1 MKKICTCLILL
12 CLCIVSVQ
20 VYARHTNPHHHFLFD
35 KIITGTVSESK
46 TGDPLSN
53 VSVLLKG
60 TTTGTATD
68 NSGRFRLSVPD
79 AGGVLVISN
88 TGFSTQ
94 EVTIGSQQV
103 INIQLVRTSSDLDEV
118 VVIGYGTQKKKEV
131 TASVASVKSENFV
144 KGAVNDAGQL
154 LQGKVAGLSIA
165 TPSGDPVENSQ
176 IVLRGINSINGSSA
190 PLVLIDGIPGTLRTI
205 APEDI
210 ESIDVLKDGA
220 AAAIY
225 GTRGTNG
232 VILITSRKSNGR
244 IQSVEYSG
252 YVSTQKIVRRP
263 DMLTAAEYRQKKAEG
278 VTAFDD
284 QGASTD
290 WLDEIIQKPVTHV
303 HNLTYRGGNAQTN
316 YLVNLN
322 YRYFEGIMLKS
333 DNRALSG
340 RFDVNHSMFNGILKA
355 NFNLINTDQRYNTS
369 GNGYAFNGYTYRQA
383 LIRNPTSPVKNP
395 DGSWNEQ
402 TGLYL
407 YENPVSR
414 INESDGMNSN
424 QNTRLAGTLTLA
436 PAKGLTITGLFARTK
451 FNELRGYSETKKHIS
466 TIRDTRNGYASRGTT
481 QTLEN
486 LMEIT
491 ANYNKSLGNHAFS
504 VLGGYSYQ
512 DNTYENFYAENWD
525 FPTDLFTY
533 NNLGQ
538 GDARRRGITDLSTD
552 KNRRNLIGFFGRA
565 TYNYMEKYLLMASVR
580 HEATS
585 ALVGAIQ
592 PWGTFPAVSVGWRI
606 NKEEFMKNLTAV
618 QDLKLRVGYGI
629 TGTPPQSLFLGVAR
643 LGYSGYTLSDGRW
656 VSQLVPTSNPNPN
669 LRWEQKAEFNA
680 GLDFTLFKGRISGSF
695 DAYKRKVNGL
705 LYQYSVPTPPNL
717 FGTTWAN
724 VGVMEN
730 KGIEAII
737 NFIPVTRKD
746 FEWFS
751 SLNFSTNSNKLVSLS
766 NQDYKTT
773 TDFFNTGGT
782 GEPIQ
787 TYTHRVKVGRSIG
800 EFYGF
805 KVIDIDDKGRWVYQ
819 GTNGKP
825 VAYQDFKAAD
835 EDKMVLGNGLPKYYA
850 GWNNNFRYKKMDL
863 AVTMRGAFGFQILN
877 FQRMY
882 YENTGRTQYNQ
893 LNSAYDKVFGK
904 TVLDKNVP
912 LQYNSYYIEN
922 GDFWKVDNLTLGY
935 NLGSIKNVIKNSRI
949 YVSTLNTFVLTGYK
963 GIDPEVNRIGLAP
976 GDDDRDKYPSVRTF
990 TIGANV
996 TF

>member
-1 MKKICTCLILL
+1 MNKTAAGLFFVCL
-12 CLCIVSVQ
+12 
-20 VYARHTNPHHHFLFD
+20 FLFTSPVWAKHNPPINFFFD
-35 KIITGTVSESK
+35 KVVTGTIVESK
-46 TGDPLSN
+46 TGEPMAG
-53 VSVLLKG
+53 VSILLKETSIG
-60 TTTGTATD
+60 TVTD
-68 NSGRFRLSVPD
+68 AAGKFSLTVPD

-88 TGFSTQ
+88 SGYSTQ
-94 EVTIGSQQV
+94 EVAIGNQQSL
-103 INIQLVRTSSDLDEV
+103 NLELVRTSLNLDEV

-154 LQGKVAGLSIA
+154 LQGKVAGLSIG
-165 TPSGDPVENSQ
+165 TPTGSPVSNSQ
-176 IVLRGINSINGSSA
+176 IVLRGINSINASSQ
-190 PLVLIDGIPGTLRTI
+190 PLILVDGIPGTLRTV

-232 VILITSRKSNGR
+232 VILITTRKSNGR

-252 YVSTQKIVRRP
+252 YISTQRIARKP
-263 DMLTAAEYRQKKAEG
+263 DMLNAQEYRQKKAEG
-278 VTAFDD
+278 VTAFED
-284 QGASTD
+284 QGANTD
-290 WLDEIIQKPVTHV
+290 WFDEIIQNPISHV
-303 HNLTYRGGNAQTN
+303 HNLSYRGGNAQTN

-322 YRYFEGIMLKS
+322 YRYFEGVMLES

-369 GNGYAFNGYTYRQA
+369 GNGFDFNGETYRNA

-395 DGSWNEQ
+395 NGSWHEQ
-402 TGLYL
+402 TGIYL
-407 YENPVSR
+407 YSNPIAR
-414 INESDGMNSN
+414 IKESDGENTN

-436 PAKGLTITGLFARTK
+436 PAKGLTITGLFARTR
-451 FNELRGYSETKKHIS
+451 FNELRGYSESKRHIS
-466 TIRDTRNGYASRGTT
+466 TVRDTRNGYASRGST

-486 LMEIT
+486 LLELT
-491 ANYNKSLGNHAFS
+491 ANYLKSFHNHSFS

-512 DNTYENFYAENWD
+512 DNTFENSYAENWD

-565 TYNYMEKYLLMASVR
+565 TYSYMEKYLLMASVR

-585 ALVGAIQ
+585 ALVGADE

-606 NKEEFMKNLTAV
+606 NKEKFMEDITAIE
-618 QDLKLRVGYGI
+618 DLKLRVGYGI

-643 LGYSGYTLSDGRW
+643 LGYSGYTLSNGRW
-656 VSQLVPTSNPNPN
+656 VPQLVPTSNPNPN
-669 LRWEQKAEFNA
+669 LRWEEKAEFNA
-680 GLDFTLFKGRISGSF
+680 GVDFSLYKGRVSGSF

-705 LYQYSVPTPPNL
+705 LYQYPVPTPPNL

-730 KGIEAII
+730 KGIEAIVNVVPI
-737 NFIPVTRKD
+737 SNKN
-746 FEWFS
+746 FEWS
-751 SLNFSTNSNKLVSLS
+751 SSINFSTNSNELVSLS

-773 TDFFNTGGT
+773 NDFFNAGGT

-787 TYTHRVKVGRSIG
+787 TYTHRVKVGRAIG

-805 KVIDIDDKGRWVYQ
+805 KVTGVDDKGRWIYQ
-819 GTNGKP
+819 GKDGKP
-825 VAYQDFKAAD
+825 VAFQDFKAAD

-850 GWNNNFRYKKMDL
+850 GWNNNFRYKKFDL
-863 AVTMRGAFGFQILN
+863 AITMRGAFDFQLLN

-893 LNSAYDKVFGK
+893 LNSAYDKVFG
-904 TVLDKNVP
+904 TAVLDKNVP
-912 LQYNSYYIEN
+912 LQYNSYYIED
-922 GDFWKVDNLTLGY
+922 GDFWKVDNITLGY
-935 NLGSIKNVIKNSRI
+935 GIGNIRNIVKNARVYVAMLNAIVI
-949 YVSTLNTFVLTGYK
+949 TDYK
-963 GIDPEVNRIGLAP
+963 GIDPELNRIGLTP
-976 GDDDRDKYPSVRTF
+976 GNDDRDKYPSARTF
-990 TIGANV
+990 TAGINV
-996 TF
+996 SF